1 MCSWGGTLLIL
12 GVGSFILPLVGLQFR
27 LLSLLGD
34 STPIL
39 GAMLAVAGGVLL
51 ALSYRSGS

>member
-1 MCSWGGTLLIL
+1 MIL